1 MKECVKKE
9 VDSPELGKRNFL
21 EFHDGSPMGCTGN
34 KKVKT

>member
-1 MKECVKKE
+1 VNKE